1 MSHEMIS
8 RVSVFLSLDIPH
20 YSSVLAFPY
29 MPFESRLLSFPS
41 YIVKPANNQIKC
53 SLLNKQNK
61 QTNKKRQPHIIQVN
75 KAQER
80 PFGCR
85 SSFHGQGS
93 IYHNIGFYIVF
104 FSFPFCKIF

>member
-1 MSHEMIS
+1 MS
-8 RVSVFLSLDIPH
+8 
-20 YSSVLAFPY
+20 
-29 MPFESRLLSFPS
+29 
-41 YIVKPANNQIKC
+41 
-53 SLLNKQNK
+53 LNKQNK

-93 IYHNIGFYIVF
+93 IYYNIGFYIVLLMF
-104 FSFPFCKIF
+104 KFLYSC